1 MDERENDIVK
11 MVGVLIGLVVVVL
24 LNNWIFP
31 NDLALT
37 VISVLAVP

>member
-31 NDLALT
+31 NDLART

>member
-1 MDERENDIVK
+1 MDPKERDIVR
-11 MVGVLIGLVVVVL
+11 MAAVLIGLVVVVL

-31 NDLALT
+31 NDLART

>member
-1 MDERENDIVK
+1 MDAKERDIVR
-11 MVGVLIGLVVVVL
+11 MAAVLIGLVVVVL

-31 NDLALT
+31 NDLART

>member
-1 MDERENDIVK
+1 MDEKENDIVK

-31 NDLALT
+31 NDLART
-37 VISVLAVP
+37 VISVLAAP